1 MIVSWVCSTFV
12 EFDHLDEFSVDDEA
26 PYNAMTP
33 DIQIG
38 IFSWEVNNRFFKWLV
53 FFQAYNVEYLFTYQ

>member
-33 DIQIG
+33 
-38 IFSWEVNNRFFKWLV
+38 
-53 FFQAYNVEYLFTYQ
+53 AYSNWNILKGSK